1 MYQFTVD
8 FIIGGAGSAGAAL
21 ASRLTENGCNQVLLL
36 ESGRR
41 DASAVARSGLAGLH
55 LFNAGETHSTYT
67 DVAEIQVQLLDIS
80 PPSGVA

>member
-36 ESGRR
+36 E
-41 DASAVARSGLAGLH
+41 AG
-55 LFNAGETHSTYT
+55 GETHPLSRGPAWLGYICSMPAKLT
-67 DVAEIQVQLLDIS
+67 
-80 PPSGVA
+80 PPTPM